1 MANVVTAEKISPI
14 THNSIHVITTELLAQ
29 LYGTDTENIKK
40 NYGRNKERFVE
51 GKHYFKL
58 ESDDLR
64 EFKHK
69 VTHCPF
75 VNIAHNV
82 RHLMLWT
89 ERGAA
94 RHAKMLETDQAWDV
108 FEQLEDCYFNTERA
122 NNPPQYQPESHELF
136 TANDTSNLARL
147 IWHMSHNFRFK
158 QAWSNGI
165 WYALCEVTGIASPRP
180 MEVRHIPH
188 IARECERI
196 WAVIER
202 LQSAMVEA
210 ERRTI
215 RQLVRKRENVDSVMG
230 EIDSLLIEA
239 NQSNA
244 FMLSD
249 TLTRWHKSELGQFA
263 QRH

>member
-1 MANVVTAEKISPI
+1 MTTLSIVPFTFEKHEVRTTILNGEPWFVGIDVCSALGISNNRDALSKLDDDEKTTVALTDSQPGTGAQRISLISEPSMFTLVLRCRDAVKQGTLPHRFRKWVTSEILP
-14 THNSIHVITTELLAQ
+14 SIRKT
-29 LYGTDTENIKK
+29 
-40 NYGRNKERFVE
+40 
-51 GKHYFKL
+51 GKYEHPVYK
-58 ESDDLR
+58 
-64 EFKHK
+64 
-69 VTHCPF
+69 
-75 VNIAHNV
+75 
-82 RHLMLWT
+82 
-89 ERGAA
+89 
-94 RHAKMLETDQAWDV
+94 
-108 FEQLEDCYFNTERA
+108 
-122 NNPPQYQPESHELF
+122 PESHELF
-136 TANDTSNLARL
+136 TTNDTSNLARL

-165 WYALCEVTGIASPRP
+165 WYALREVTGIPSPQP

-215 RQLVRKRENVDSVMG
+215 RQLVRKRENVDSVMS
-230 EIDSLLIEA
+230 EIDSLLAEA
-239 NQSNA
+239 SQSNA
-244 FMLSD
+244 FMLTD

>member
-1 MANVVTAEKISPI
+1 MNTQPISFSFKESHDVRVQIVNGEPWFCLKDVCEVLNIENHRDLMAKQLDDQGVDKIYTLTEGGKQKLVYVNEPNLYRIIFRSNKPEAKQFQDWVF
-14 THNSIHVITTELLAQ
+14 NDVLPSIRKT
-29 LYGTDTENIKK
+29 
-40 NYGRNKERFVE
+40 
-51 GKHYFKL
+51 GKYEHPVYK
-58 ESDDLR
+58 
-64 EFKHK
+64 
-69 VTHCPF
+69 
-75 VNIAHNV
+75 
-82 RHLMLWT
+82 
-89 ERGAA
+89 
-94 RHAKMLETDQAWDV
+94 
-108 FEQLEDCYFNTERA
+108 
-122 NNPPQYQPESHELF
+122 PESHELF

-165 WYALCEVTGIASPRP
+165 WYALREVTGIASPQP

-230 EIDSLLIEA
+230 EIDSLLLEA
-239 NQSNA
+239 SQGNA
-244 FMLSD
+244 FMLTD

>member
-1 MANVVTAEKISPI
+1 
-14 THNSIHVITTELLAQ
+14 
-29 LYGTDTENIKK
+29 
-40 NYGRNKERFVE
+40 
-51 GKHYFKL
+51 
-58 ESDDLR
+58 
-64 EFKHK
+64 
-69 VTHCPF
+69 
-75 VNIAHNV
+75 
-82 RHLMLWT
+82 
-89 ERGAA
+89 
-94 RHAKMLETDQAWDV
+94 
-108 FEQLEDCYFNTERA
+108 
-122 NNPPQYQPESHELF
+122 
-136 TANDTSNLARL
+136 ARL

-165 WYALCEVTGIASPRP
+165 WYAQREVTGLPSPQP

-230 EIDSLLIEA
+230 EIDSLLLEA
-239 NQSNA
+239 SQSNT
-244 FMLSD
+244 FMLTD

>member
-1 MANVVTAEKISPI
+1 MNTQPISFSFKESHDVRVQIVDGDPWFCLKDVCEVLNIENHRDLMAKQLDDQGVDKIYTLTEGGKQKLVYVNEPNLYRVIFRSNKPEAKQFQDWVF
-14 THNSIHVITTELLAQ
+14 NDVLPSIRKTDKYEHPVYKTE
-29 LYGTDTENIKK
+29 
-40 NYGRNKERFVE
+40 F
-51 GKHYFKL
+51 
-58 ESDDLR
+58 
-64 EFKHK
+64 
-69 VTHCPF
+69 
-75 VNIAHNV
+75 
-82 RHLMLWT
+82 
-89 ERGAA
+89 
-94 RHAKMLETDQAWDV
+94 
-108 FEQLEDCYFNTERA
+108 
-122 NNPPQYQPESHELF
+122 HELF

-147 IWHMSHNFRFK
+147 IWCMSHNFRFK

-165 WYALCEVTGIASPRP
+165 WYALREVTGIASPQP

-230 EIDSLLIEA
+230 EIDSLLVEA

-244 FMLSD
+244 FMLTD

>member
-1 MANVVTAEKISPI
+1 MNNQMITENLSVVV
-14 THNSIHVITTELLAQ
+14 HNGIPVITTELLAK
-29 LYGTDTENIKK
+29 LYETDSVRIRQNHHENKQ
-40 NYGRNKERFVE
+40 RFVE
-51 GKHYFKL
+51 GKHYFKVIGDEL
-58 ESDDLR
+58 RDLR
-64 EFKHK
+64 VALNYLQISPK
-69 VTHCPF
+69 TRSL
-75 VNIAHNV
+75 I
-82 RHLMLWT
+82 LWT

-94 RHAKMLETDQAWDV
+94 RHAKMLETDQAWEV

-165 WYALCEVTGIASPRP
+165 WYALREVTGIASPQP

-202 LQSAMVEA
+202 LQSAMIEA

-239 NQSNA
+239 SQSNA
-244 FMLSD
+244 FMLTD

>member
-1 MANVVTAEKISPI
+1 MDGELWFCLKKDVCEVLTIANSRRVAAEVLYESGVRK
-14 THNSIHVITTELLAQ
+14 TDVI
-29 LYGTDTENIKK
+29 DIM
-40 NYGRNKERFVE
+40 GREQE
-51 GKHYFKL
+51 A
-58 ESDDLR
+58 
-64 EFKHK
+64 
-69 VTHCPF
+69 TF
-75 VNIAHNV
+75 VNEPNLYRVIFRSNKP
-82 RHLMLWT
+82 
-89 ERGAA
+89 E
-94 RHAKMLETDQAWDV
+94 AKQFQDWV
-108 FEQLEDCYFNTERA
+108 FNYVLLSIRKTGKYEHPVYK
-122 NNPPQYQPESHELF
+122 PEFHELF
-136 TANDTSNLARL
+136 TAKDTSNFARL

-165 WYALCEVTGIASPRP
+165 WYALGEVTGIPSPQP

-202 LQSAMVEA
+202 LQSAKMVEA

-239 NQSNA
+239 SQSNA
-244 FMLSD
+244 FMLTD